1 MSAYPVVNWNA
12 DHSNTSQQNNILNS
26 KQHARLGTVGLFI
39 GLFAFSSA
47 LQAQQIEL
55 GAGLGGMLYKGDIS
69 PHLNPRFYRPAGN
82 LFFRYNFTR
91 SFSAR
96 AGIAMGGIRGDDQ
109 ISKDPFQQARNLSFR
124 TRVSEATLD
133 MEYFFR
139 DWKMIRK
146 TKNWSPYVFGGLG
159 FMSYSPK
166 KEKGSRIIYPLGV
179 GVKYE
184 IKRPWSIGLEFGTR
198 FTRNDDLDGLS
209 KSPGAPKLSAGNPA
223 LSDSYTYTALTI
235 SYTFYKITCP
245 E

>member
-1 MSAYPVVNWNA
+1 M
-12 DHSNTSQQNNILNS
+12 NS
-26 KQHARLGTVGLFI
+26 KQHARLFTVGLFI
-39 GLFAFSSA
+39 GLFTNA
-47 LQAQQIEL
+47 LVAHAQQVEL

-96 AGIAMGGIRGDDQ
+96 AGIAIGGIRGDDQ
-109 ISKDPFQQARNLSFR
+109 VSKDAFQQARNGSFR

-139 DWKMIRK
+139 DWKMIRT

-184 IKRPWSIGLEFGTR
+184 IKRPWSVALEFGTR
-198 FTRNDDLDGLS
+198 FTRNDDLDGLA
-209 KSPGAPKLSAGNPA
+209 KTPGAPKLSAGNPA

>member
-1 MSAYPVVNWNA
+1 MPTYSVTNKNGN
-12 DHSNTSQQNNILNS
+12 HSNNNILNS
-26 KQHARLGTVGLFI
+26 KQHARLFTVGLFI
-39 GLFAFSSA
+39 GLFTLSSVVN
-47 LQAQQIEL
+47 AQQIEV

-69 PHLNPRFYRPAGN
+69 PSLNPRFYRPAAN
-82 LFFRYNFTR
+82 LFFRYNLTR

-96 AGIAMGGIRGDDQ
+96 AGIAMGGIKGEDQ
-109 ISKDPFQQARNLSFR
+109 VSNDPFQQARNLSFR
-124 TRVSEATLD
+124 TRVSEVTLD

-139 DWKMIRK
+139 DWKMTRK

-159 FMSYSPK
+159 YMSYSPK
-166 KEKGSRIIYPLGV
+166 KEGGSHIIYPLGV
-179 GVKYE
+179 GLKYE

-198 FTRNDDLDGLS
+198 FTRNDDLDGLA
-209 KSPGAPKLSAGNPA
+209 KTPGAPKLSSGNPA

>member
-1 MSAYPVVNWNA
+1 M
-12 DHSNTSQQNNILNS
+12 NS
-26 KQHARLGTVGLFI
+26 KQHARLFTVGLFI
-39 GLFAFSSA
+39 GLFIFSSVA
-47 LQAQQIEL
+47 TAQQVEL

-96 AGIAMGGIRGDDQ
+96 AGVALGGIRGVDQ
-109 ISKDPFQQARNLSFR
+109 VSRDPFQQARNLSFR

-133 MEYFFR
+133 IEYFFR

-166 KEKGSRIIYPLGV
+166 KEGGSHIIYPLGV

-184 IKRPWSIGLEFGTR
+184 IKRPWSVGFEFGTR
-198 FTRNDDLDGLS
+198 FTRNDDLDGLA
-209 KSPGAPKLSAGNPA
+209 KAPGAPKLLSGNPA
-223 LSDSYTYTALTI
+223 LSDSYTYTAITI